1 VKILRYRKAIR
12 IIEMKKALFCFTFL
26 TATQSAISSSQFET
40 FFEQTNG
47 AETATY
53 QQVIHYY
60 QKLSHEFDTIQIQ
73 TFGETDSGKP
83 LHLVIFNKDGL
94 KKIKPRLIR
103 KSVLLINNGIHPG
116 ESDGIDATMMLFRD
130 LASGKIPAPENVI
143 IATIPIYNIGGSL
156 NRNSTSRTNQ
166 NGPREYGF
174 RGNARNYDLNRD
186 FIKCD
191 TKNCKA
197 FTELLHQLKPDVFID
212 NHVSNGADYQY
223 TLTHLFTQHNKLR
236 GKSGE
241 YLQEFLM
248 PELEKKLKLKNWDI
262 TPYVNVF
269 NDVPEKGF
277 NQFMDYPRYS
287 TGYTTLFNTLGMM
300 VETHMLK
307 PYKQRVEGTYQLML
321 SMIEIMQKESDKII
335 TLRQDFHK
343 EIYNQDLYTLNW
355 QIDGEKSST
364 LNFKGFEGEMI
375 DSKVTN
381 QKRLKYDRTKPFNKA
396 VKFQNYFKPAL
407 QITMPKAYIIP
418 QGWHNVIDL
427 LKLNN
432 VAMNTLDIDSDYQVE
447 SYRITDY
454 ETSKTPYEGHYPHSN
469 TQISKTIEQK
479 TFKKGDYIIEVNQ
492 PSIRYILETLEP
504 QAPDSFFKWNF
515 FDTILQQK
523 EHFSPYVF
531 EDIAEQML
539 KDNPEIAKEFRE
551 KQDTDK
557 EFAENWYAQLDW
569 LHKHS
574 EHYEKTHMLYPVYR
588 ILK

>member
-1 VKILRYRKAIR
+1 MKILRYRKAIR

-355 QIDGEKSST
+355 QIDGEKSSM

-479 TFKKGDYIIEVNQ
+479 TFKKGDYFIEVNL

-539 KDNPEIAKEFRE
+539 KDNPELAKEFRE
-551 KQDTDK
+551 KQKTDK
-557 EFAENWYAQLDW
+557 KFSDNWYAQLDW

>member
-1 VKILRYRKAIR
+1 
-12 IIEMKKALFCFTFL
+12 MKFMSLFLAFSIAF
-26 TATQSAISSSQFET
+26 ANAQSFQTVFENS
-40 FFEQTNG
+40 NG
-47 AETATY
+47 TETATY
-53 QQVIHYY
+53 QQVIDYY
-60 QKLSHEFDTIQIQ
+60 QKMSHEFDTIQIQ
-73 TFGETDSGKP
+73 TFGETDSSKR

-130 LASGKIPAPENVI
+130 LASGKIPAHENVI

-166 NGPREYGF
+166 NGPEEYGF

-197 FTELLHQLKPDVFID
+197 FTELFHQLKPDVFID

-223 TLTHLFTQHNKLR
+223 TLTHLFTQHNKFG
-236 GKSGE
+236 GKSGK
-241 YLQEFLM
+241 YLHEFLM
-248 PELEKKLKLKNWDI
+248 PEIEKILKQKDWDI

-277 NQFMDYPRYS
+277 SQFMDYPRYS

-343 EIYNQDLYTLNW
+343 EIYNQDLYTLDW
-355 QIDGEKSST
+355 QNDGEKSST
-364 LNFKGFEGEMI
+364 LNFKGYEGEMI
-375 DSKVTN
+375 DSKATG

-396 VKFQNYFKPAL
+396 VKYQNYFKPAL
-407 QITMPKAYIIP
+407 QVTIPKAYIIP
-418 QGWHNVIDL
+418 QGWHNVIEL

-432 VAMNTLDIDSDYQVE
+432 VAMNPLEIDSDYQVE
-447 SYRITDY
+447 SYRIIDY

-469 TQISKTIEQK
+469 TQISKSIEQK
-479 TFKKGDYIIEVNQ
+479 PFKKGDYFIEVNQ

-531 EDIAEQML
+531 EDIAEQL
-539 KDNPEIAKEFRE
+539 LNNDKKLAAEF
-551 KQDTDK
+551 KQKQQTDK
-557 EFAENWYAQLDW
+557 AFAANWYAQLDW
-569 LHKHS
+569 LHKRS
-574 EHYEKTHMLYPVYR
+574 KHYEKAHMQYPVYR
-588 ILK
+588 VLK

>member
-1 VKILRYRKAIR
+1 MKILRYRKAIR

-492 PSIRYILETLEP
+492 PS
-504 QAPDSFFKWNF
+504 
-515 FDTILQQK
+515 
-523 EHFSPYVF
+523 
-531 EDIAEQML
+531 
-539 KDNPEIAKEFRE
+539 
-551 KQDTDK
+551 
-557 EFAENWYAQLDW
+557 
-569 LHKHS
+569 
-574 EHYEKTHMLYPVYR
+574 
-588 ILK
+588 